1 VTADRL
7 KKAPNLNIASNRCVV
22 ARLITKKLRSQIDV
36 ITSMIKNF
44 YAQLSHG
51 ANLLWDFLGAR
62 DQMVGGGKSEP
73 PLGAVIC

>member
-1 VTADRL
+1 M
-7 KKAPNLNIASNRCVV
+7 
-22 ARLITKKLRSQIDV
+22 TKKLRSQIDI